1 MNKNIITNIHT
12 NTSMHTN
19 MNVCNNCGKLGH
31 QFNQCKLPIISYG
44 IILFTHCNDD
54 TKETTNYTLQKNS
67 NTAIIGE
74 SNINLRTHKYLMIR
88 RKDSFGFI
96 DFIRGKY
103 NSCNINQIQ
112 NIVNEMSNDE
122 KKRITNDSF
131 DKLWKEMWSD
141 TPSSHYKNE
150 EHSSYKK
157 FESLKNGIV
166 IGTDKIINVYDILNN
181 SDTDWKE
188 TEWEFPKGRKNNKE
202 KDLEC
207 ALREFEEETGISS
220 DNISVIENIIPF
232 EETFIG
238 TNHKAYKHKYFL
250 AYIKNNYINLNNF
263 QKAEV
268 SKLEW
273 KSYDEC
279 INSIR
284 PYNLEKK
291 KLITNINKVL
301 QEYRLYS

>member
-1 MNKNIITNIHT
+1 MNKNINNSNI
-12 NTSMHTN
+12 NNSN

-44 IILFTHCNDD
+44 IILFKKEHDNDC
-54 TKETTNYTLQKNS
+54 
-67 NTAIIGE
+67 
-74 SNINLRTHKYLMIR
+74 KYLMIR

-103 NSCNINQIQ
+103 TLYNINQIQ
-112 NIVNEMSNDE
+112 NIINEMSNDE
-122 KKRITNDSF
+122 KKRILHDNF
-131 DKLWKEMWSD
+131 EKLWKGMWSD
-141 TPSSHYKNE
+141 TPNSHYKNE
-150 EHSSYKK
+150 ESASFKK
-157 FESLKNGIV
+157 FENLKNGILINDTTV
-166 IGTDKIINVYDILNN
+166 TISDIINT
-181 SDTDWKE
+181 SDTNWKE
-188 TEWEFPKGRKNNKE
+188 TEWEFPKGRKNYKE

-220 DNISVIENIIPF
+220 ININIIENVLPF

-238 TNHKAYKHKYFL
+238 TNLKAYKHKYFL
-250 AYIKNNYINLNNF
+250 ACVKDNNIDLNNF
-263 QKAEV
+263 QKTEV

-273 KSYDEC
+273 KNYVEC

>member
-1 MNKNIITNIHT
+1 MNKNMN
-12 NTSMHTN
+12 NNN

-44 IILFTHCNDD
+44 VILFKKDYDNAY
-54 TKETTNYTLQKNS
+54 KF
-67 NTAIIGE
+67 
-74 SNINLRTHKYLMIR
+74 LMIR

-103 NSCNINQIQ
+103 TLYNVNQIQ
-112 NIVNEMSNDE
+112 NIINEMSNDE
-122 KKRITNDSF
+122 KKRILHDNF
-131 DKLWKEMWSD
+131 EKLWKGMWSD

-150 EHSSYKK
+150 ESASFKK
-157 FESLKNGIV
+157 FENLKNGIL
-166 IGTDKIINVYDILNN
+166 INDTILTINDIINS
-181 SDTDWKE
+181 SDTNWEE
-188 TEWEFPKGRKNNKE
+188 TEWEFPKGRKNYKE

-207 ALREFEEETGISS
+207 AMREFEEETGIHTN
-220 DNISVIENIIPF
+220 NINVIENILPF

-238 TNHKAYKHKYFL
+238 TNLKAYKHKYFL
-250 AYIKNNYINLNNF
+250 ACLKDNNIDLNNF
-263 QKAEV
+263 QKSEV

-284 PYNLEKK
+284 PYNLEKM

>member
-1 MNKNIITNIHT
+1 MNKNMN
-12 NTSMHTN
+12 NNN

-44 IILFTHCNDD
+44 VILFKKDYD
-54 TKETTNYTLQKNS
+54 
-67 NTAIIGE
+67 NTY
-74 SNINLRTHKYLMIR
+74 KFLMIR

-103 NSCNINQIQ
+103 TLYNINQIQ
-112 NIVNEMSNDE
+112 NIINEMSNDE
-122 KKRITNDSF
+122 KKRLYNESF

-150 EHSSYKK
+150 ELSSYKK
-157 FESLKNGIV
+157 FECLKNGIGV
-166 IGTDKIINVYDILNN
+166 GNGNGNDKLITVYDIINN
-181 SDTDWKE
+181 SDTNWEE
-188 TEWEFPKGRKNNKE
+188 TEWEFPKGRENNKE

-250 AYIKNNYINLNNF
+250 AYIKDNSINLNNF

-291 KLITNINKVL
+291 KLITNINKLL

>member
-1 MNKNIITNIHT
+1 MNKNILVN
-12 NTSMHTN
+12 NT
-19 MNVCNNCGKLGH
+19 NVCNNCGKLGH

-44 IILFTHCNDD
+44 VILFKKDEN
-54 TKETTNYTLQKNS
+54 NNV
-67 NTAIIGE
+67 
-74 SNINLRTHKYLMIR
+74 KYLMIR

-103 NSCNINQIQ
+103 TTCNINQIQ
-112 NIVNEMSNDE
+112 NIINEMSNSE
-122 KKRITNDSF
+122 KLRLLNESF

-150 EHSSYKK
+150 EMSSFRK
-157 FESLKNGIV
+157 FESLKIGINLD
-166 IGTDKIINVYDILNN
+166 DKFVNIYDLINN
-181 SDTDWKE
+181 STTNWEE

-202 KDLEC
+202 KDLDC

-220 DNISVIENIIPF
+220 SNISITENIIPF

-250 AYIKNNYINLNNF
+250 ACVKDKDIDLNNY
-263 QKAEV
+263 QKSEV
-268 SKLEW
+268 SKIEW

-291 KLITNINKVL
+291 KLIKNINKVL
-301 QEYRLYS
+301 EEYRLYS